1 MLLGGIAIVKEPSSD
16 TCDSL
21 VLWDLLRQIDVIR
34 LTAQTRF
41 LETFEQL
48 ADVAGRNG
56 QQEGKRCSWPRW

>member
-1 MLLGGIAIVKEPSSD
+1 
-16 TCDSL
+16 L